1 MLKGLTLTEM
11 AAKLQ
16 AQSEAKQDF
25 VIPSPSLKMIID
37 GCLLTLCA
45 LWIAVETDAGYRW
58 LDKE

>member
-1 MLKGLTLTEM
+1 MTYQAFIFCGTL
-11 AAKLQ
+11 
-16 AQSEAKQDF
+16 
-25 VIPSPSLKMIID
+25 